1 MENYELFLFTN
12 IYFYKN
18 SILAVS
24 QGSEHASVTD
34 QENPKNF
41 LFFGY
46 A

>member
-1 MENYELFLFTN
+1 MNYFCSLIFIFT
-12 IYFYKN
+12 KN